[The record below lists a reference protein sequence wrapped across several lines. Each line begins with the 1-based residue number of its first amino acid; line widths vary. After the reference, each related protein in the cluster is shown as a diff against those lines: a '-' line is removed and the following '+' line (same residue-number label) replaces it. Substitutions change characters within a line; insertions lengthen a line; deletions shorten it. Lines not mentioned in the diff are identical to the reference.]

1 MNLLLFE
8 SRRGA
13 ALPVLQPL
21 PKTAIT
27 QRRNPTTRWSRLQD
41 RIRTTY
47 RRLEERFD
55 YDERLCSALRQVPE
69 LKVRHSTRMDS
80 EAARKL
86 LHRFFVRQ
94 RLKHSAWLKVDVVLA
109 GLGSLLTPIPGPN
122 IFFFYPAIR
131 AFGHYTALRGARDA
145 GRLVRLSF
153 APEPLIDQVQLNLD
167 RIEKLRPLLVQ
178 LEQQY
183 NLTDLERRLF
193 SRGARR

>member
-8 SRRGA
+8 SRRGD

-21 PKTAIT
+21 PKTTIT

-193 SRGARR
+193 SRGVRR

>member
-8 SRRGA
+8 SRRGD

-21 PKTAIT
+21 PKTAIA

-55 YDERLCSALRQVPE
+55 YNERLCSALRQVPE

-109 GLGSLLTPIPGPN
+109 GLGSILTPIPGPN

-153 APEPLIDQVQLNLD
+153 APEPLIDQVQSNLD
-167 RIEKLRPLLVQ
+167 QIEKLRPLLVQ